1 MRVRR
6 NPLPRRL
13 VDVLCYL
20 VIGVFLPIVFIFEII
35 VVLPAIHEPGGF
47 LHTFTFLMAMFLL
60 FNIKG
65 NMLACM
71 VIDTSVDHEHV
82 KAPPDSEAVRLGWR
96 HCTTCDRLAPPR
108 SWHCKVCGV
117 CILKRD
123 HHCLF
128 TGCCIGHQNH
138 RYFMC
143 FTMYLLVG
151 SIYALAYNS
160 VYMWLLNGSI
170 YCNWLTAVKLVCPMF
185 MLVIGSFW
193 TNMQLLFYSLN
204 ILALLYASVILA
216 YHVPIVLRGEVCAES
231 GKQHTYN
238 NGLHCNLRSVFGQRM
253 HVAWL
258 SPLVK
263 SQLPDDGYTWTINS
277 AEKSMETKKLK

>member
-1 MRVRR
+1 MKVRR

-60 FNIKG
+60 FNIKA
-65 NMLACM
+65 NMIACM
-71 VIDTSVDHEHV
+71 LIDTSVDHGRIGVPRDGTLE
-82 KAPPDSEAVRLGWR
+82 RLEWR

-128 TGCCIGHQNH
+128 TGCCIGQNNH
-138 RYFMC
+138 RFFMC
-143 FTMYLLVG
+143 FTFYLFVG
-151 SIYALAYNS
+151 SVYALVYNS
-160 VYMWLLNGSI
+160 YYMWVLNAAI
-170 YCNWLTAVKLVCPMF
+170 YCKWITAIKLICPMF
-185 MLVIGSFW
+185 MLVLGNFW
-193 TNMQLLFYSLN
+193 PNVQLLFYSLN
-204 ILALLYASVILA
+204 ILALLYSITILI

-231 GKQHTYN
+231 GKKHKYN
-238 NGLHCNLRSVFGQRM
+238 NGLHLNLRSVFGKRM
-253 HVAWL
+253 HLVWL

-263 SQLPDDGYTWTINS
+263 SELPDDGYSWNTQV
-277 AEKSMETKKLK
+277 KKTS